1 LLPPETFP
9 NGSSGARVEACSA
22 PKWGG
27 RPRPGC
33 PLGTTPWSR
42 SSQTHTHWPTRR
54 RPTSA
59 SSTIVLALGG
69 NAITRPGEPGTI
81 PQQFEHTAETLDH
94 LKPLFRSDAKLVI
107 THGNGP
113 QIGNILIRVEEG
125 ERRVPR
131 LPLDTCVSDS
141 KGGMGYMIQRIAC
154 ELFRRERI
162 PRSAATVITQVLV
175 DANDPDLT
183 HPSKPIG
190 QFYTQEEFCHIQRE
204 RPHWLLHEIEP
215 GRWRRMVA
223 SPRPLRI
230 LEEEAIARLVEAG
243 VVVIACGGGGI
254 PVAWQGD
261 RLVGVEGVID
271 KDLASSLLARDLR
284 AQKLIIVTS
293 VEQAAI
299 RFGQPGQQWL
309 DTITVRQAREYLV
322 AGEFPAGSMG
332 PKIEAGVDFVVHG
345 GEECIITSS
354 AHVARA
360 VRGETGTHIV
370 AS

>member
-1 LLPPETFP
+1 MPETL
-9 NGSSGARVEACSA
+9 V
-22 PKWGG
+22 
-27 RPRPGC
+27 
-33 PLGTTPWSR
+33 
-42 SSQTHTHWPTRR
+42 
-54 RPTSA
+54 
-59 SSTIVLALGG
+59 VALGG

-81 PQQFEHTAETLDH
+81 PQQFEHTAETLGH
-94 LKPLFRSDAKLVI
+94 LIPLFRSDARIVV

-141 KGGMGYMIQRIAC
+141 QGGMGYMIQRIAF

-162 PRSAATVITQVLV
+162 DRTAVTVITQVLV
-175 DANDPDLT
+175 SEGDPDMV

-190 QFYTQEEFCHIQRE
+190 RFYSTSEMEEVRRE
-204 RPHWLLHEIEP
+204 RPHWELGEIAT
-215 GRWRRMVA
+215 GRWRRVVA

-230 LEEEAIARLVEAG
+230 MEEDAIACLVEAG

-254 PVAWQGD
+254 PVAWEDD

-271 KDLASSLLARDLR
+271 KDRASSLLARDLH

-293 VEQAAI
+293 VDRAAV
-299 RFGQPGQQWL
+299 RFGPDQQWL
-309 DTITVRQAREYLV
+309 NTVTVAQARAWLA

-332 PKIEAGVDFVVHG
+332 PKIEAAIEFVEGG
-345 GEECIITSS
+345 GEECIITCTE
-354 AHVARA
+354 HVAAA
-360 VRGETGTHIV
+360 VRGEAGTHIV
-370 AS
+370 AK